1 MLLWRKELQGRA
13 RNEIIVP
20 VIGIVL
26 VMQCIQTHTWEGD
39 GVPEKNTE
47 EENDAV
53 GRGREATANEV
64 LVLREQV
71 KARAKAE
78 DL

>member
-1 MLLWRKELQGRA
+1 
-13 RNEIIVP
+13 
-20 VIGIVL
+20 
-26 VMQCIQTHTWEGD
+26 MQCIQTHTWEGD